1 MPQTRR
7 PSFLR
12 SFLATEAAGGI
23 ILMAVAALALIVAN
37 SPLGEA
43 YFHTRAS
50 VSASSPNAALMRPT
64 IT

>member
-1 MPQTRR
+1 
-7 PSFLR
+7 
-12 SFLATEAAGGI
+12 
-23 ILMAVAALALIVAN
+23 MADQVMVSCRNFPGESQAKERN
-37 SPLGEA
+37 CEA